1 MERFILKGEDP
12 KIRLSYLQD
21 SCDGV
26 EERPYYKRLDEME
39 MAQKRIEFTNNALRM
54 ADIEDR
60 KKDFLAE
67 LKEEMDPLKKRYAEL
82 SGEVRTGFAE
92 VKGKLYK
99 FIDHDTKMV
108 VYYTEEGELIDRET
122 RPATKDELAQMRISF
137 NSKTGTE
144 D

>member
-1 MERFILKGEDP
+1 
-12 KIRLSYLQD
+12 
-21 SCDGV
+21 
-26 EERPYYKRLDEME
+26 
-39 MAQKRIEFTNNALRM
+39 M

-67 LKEEMDPLKKRYAEL
+67 LKEELDPLKKRYSEL

-108 VYYTEEGELIDRET
+108 VYYTEDGELIDRET
-122 RPATKDELAQMRISF
+122 RPATKDELSQMRIAF